1 MRRRHLIIIIS
12 VIILTFLI
20 ISGFYVYRSFASI
33 PEIFRLNGELQ
44 SEGYYMGEFEFKMIG
59 LAYYLDKGKY
69 ITAFSKLNQ
78 IHKQLKSREG
88 LIKVPQFADK
98 KEELEFYLNLQNPR
112 TGAFMDD
119 SYPIIT
125 YFDPT
130 LNMLEH
136 LELLAKDTG
145 QTLRLKY
152 PLRFLNQINTE
163 EKLKVYLDDL
173 SAVGWI
179 GSKLPKTPYIMA
191 AQIIYYSELERNNL
205 YTFSPKW
212 KQALLKWFYENQDS
226 KTGFW
231 GPRLRSSGQL
241 LKSDLGPTFHIVKL
255 FVDDKGNNIH
265 PEFPLRYKDEM
276 FATTLRKLSKPIP
289 DDAGLAEMH
298 DWSLTRGQGIKLLT
312 NFLWNGASTRNK
324 NSAKK
329 LMEDIVRIK
338 FEKFY
343 VQREGGFSL
352 YPGSEHANLDGTGGV
367 LELLNNVGALSRD
380 RQELLWG
387 SLDKNIV
394 DLGVHKVQ
402 ELKESDFSFIENF
415 QDINS
420 IRLYGYEPTQD
431 NYDSY
436 VVSIVYPKET
446 PILDVLDLLPKVTHW
461 INTTSQNMGNWV
473 SKERIIQELK
483 NVKTQSIPVSI
494 GNIPL
499 KQANEA
505 LQRNREL
512 VVIGFDVFQVPK
524 CKITFRV
531 K

>member
-1 MRRRHLIIIIS
+1 
-12 VIILTFLI
+12 
-20 ISGFYVYRSFASI
+20 
-33 PEIFRLNGELQ
+33 
-44 SEGYYMGEFEFKMIG
+44 
-59 LAYYLDKGKY
+59 
-69 ITAFSKLNQ
+69 
-78 IHKQLKSREG
+78 
-88 LIKVPQFADK
+88 
-98 KEELEFYLNLQNPR
+98 
-112 TGAFMDD
+112 
-119 SYPIIT
+119 
-125 YFDPT
+125 
-130 LNMLEH
+130 
-136 LELLAKDTG
+136 
-145 QTLRLKY
+145 
-152 PLRFLNQINTE
+152 
-163 EKLKVYLDDL
+163 
-173 SAVGWI
+173 
-179 GSKLPKTPYIMA
+179 
-191 AQIIYYSELERNNL
+191 
-205 YTFSPKW
+205 
-212 KQALLKWFYENQDS
+212 
-226 KTGFW
+226 
-231 GPRLRSSGQL
+231 
-241 LKSDLGPTFHIVKL
+241 
-255 FVDDKGNNIH
+255 
-265 PEFPLRYKDEM
+265 
-276 FATTLRKLSKPIP
+276 
-289 DDAGLAEMH
+289 
-298 DWSLTRGQGIKLLT
+298 
-312 NFLWNGASTRNK
+312 
-324 NSAKK
+324 
-329 LMEDIVRIK
+329 MEDIVRIK